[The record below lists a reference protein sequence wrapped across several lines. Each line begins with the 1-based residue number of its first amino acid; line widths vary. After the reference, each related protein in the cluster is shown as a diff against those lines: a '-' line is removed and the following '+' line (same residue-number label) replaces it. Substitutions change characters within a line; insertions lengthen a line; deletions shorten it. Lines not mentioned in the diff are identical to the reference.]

1 MPHCHKTLIM
11 TPRQKKRQMRASA
24 NSIPLVFIRHRA
36 LNTRMT
42 AAVGRA
48 MHEYLTGQKRAAEAI
63 RDHVKRELIDL
74 VLRPLVRRVVRD
86 MAGVMQ

>member
-1 MPHCHKTLIM
+1 M

-24 NSIPLVFIRHRA
+24 NGIPLAFIRRRA
-36 LNTRMT
+36 INARMT

-86 MAGVMQ
+86 VVGAHGC

>member
-1 MPHCHKTLIM
+1 M

-24 NSIPLVFIRHRA
+24 NGIPLAFIRCRA
-36 LNTRMT
+36 INARMT

-86 MAGVMQ
+86 VVGAHGC

>member
-1 MPHCHKTLIM
+1 M

-24 NSIPLVFIRHRA
+24 KGMPLVFIRCRA
-36 LNTRMT
+36 INTRMT
-42 AAVGRA
+42 AAVGLA

-86 MAGVMQ
+86 VVGAHGC